1 MVFNAASEGFG
12 RIRAQRD
19 DFFSPNADPLHERG
33 ADPIDRIADA
43 ERQDR
48 ALLRMVLAAAIA
60 TALLALAGG
69 LVA

>member
-1 MVFNAASEGFG
+1 MVYHAASEGFG

-19 DFFSPNADPLHERG
+19 NFFSHDADPSLERG
-33 ADPIDRIADA
+33 ADPIDRIAEA

-48 ALLRMVLAAAIA
+48 ALLRMVLAAALA

>member
-1 MVFNAASEGFG
+1 MVFNTASEGFG

-19 DFFSPNADPLHERG
+19 HFHAAPSPERG
-33 ADPIDRIADA
+33 ADPIERIADL